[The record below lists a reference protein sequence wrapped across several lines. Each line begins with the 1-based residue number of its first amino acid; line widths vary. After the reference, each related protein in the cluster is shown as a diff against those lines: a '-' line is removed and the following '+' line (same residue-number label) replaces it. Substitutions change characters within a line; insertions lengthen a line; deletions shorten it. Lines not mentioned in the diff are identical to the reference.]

1 MVRGL
6 VVAGVLGAAAGAVAG
21 LGPAG
26 AARRLLV
33 GADRR
38 WWAFYRRAL
47 IALGEPPED
56 FDLAAP
62 DPADVATGLGV
73 FATLD
78 QAAARRAAL
87 PGEAE
92 LAFRIFTDPDD

>member
-6 VVAGVLGAAAGAVAG
+6 LVAGVLGAAAGAVAG

-26 AARRLLV
+26 AARRVLA

-56 FDLAAP
+56 FDRAAP
-62 DPADVATGLGV
+62 DPADVATGL
-73 FATLD
+73 
-78 QAAARRAAL
+78 AAARRAAL

>member
-6 VVAGVLGAAAGAVAG
+6 VVAGVLGTAAGAVAG

-47 IALGEPPED
+47 ITLGEPPED

-62 DPADVATGLGV
+62 DPADAATGL
-73 FATLD
+73 
-78 QAAARRAAL
+78 AAARRAAL